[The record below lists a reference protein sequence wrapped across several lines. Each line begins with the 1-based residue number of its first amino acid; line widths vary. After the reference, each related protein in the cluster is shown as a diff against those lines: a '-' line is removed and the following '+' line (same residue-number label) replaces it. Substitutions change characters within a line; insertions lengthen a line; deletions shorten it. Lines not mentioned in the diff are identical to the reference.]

1 VARTFTSRTTR
12 ALVGAV
18 LLLVLTAADARAQAT
33 TVIIVRH
40 AEKLD
45 ESADAALSP
54 AGQQR
59 AESLKAALEHAGVQ
73 RIITTQYQRTRGTAA
88 PLATALG
95 LDPVVITSS
104 GGTATHAAEI
114 AERVRTCEP
123 GTIVLIVGHSNTV
136 PDIIRALGAP
146 DVGRIEGD
154 EYDNLFVVLLSE
166 AGASVVRGKY

>member
-1 VARTFTSRTTR
+1 MARTFTTRTTR
-12 ALVGAV
+12 ALAGAI
-18 LLLVLTAADARAQAT
+18 LLLLLAAADARAQAT

-54 AGQQR
+54 AGRQR
-59 AESLKAALEHAGVQ
+59 AESLKSALEHAGVQ
-73 RIITTQYQRTRGTAA
+73 RIITTQYQRTRDTAA

-95 LDPVVITSS
+95 LDPVVISSS
-104 GGTATHAAEI
+104 GGTAAHASEI
-114 AERVRTCEP
+114 AERVRNCDP
-123 GTIVLIVGHSNTV
+123 GMTVLIVGHSNTV

-146 DVGRIEGD
+146 DIGQLGGD
-154 EYDNLFVVLLSE
+154 EYDNLFVVLLNG